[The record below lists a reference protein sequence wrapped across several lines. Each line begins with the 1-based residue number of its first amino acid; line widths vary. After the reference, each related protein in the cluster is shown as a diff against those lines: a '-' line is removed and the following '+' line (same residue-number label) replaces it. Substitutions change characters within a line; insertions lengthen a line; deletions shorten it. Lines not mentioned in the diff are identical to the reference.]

1 MEEREEKRVLGLV
14 LLRGVNVVSL
24 QIESLAK
31 ANKASG
37 LASGPGA
44 ARAAGRG
51 ITASG
56 PMPGLAGPVRGVGGP
71 MPMGG
76 LGAFPPRGPPM
87 GMMPRK
93 SWLVMC
99 LVSSTASLM
108 FLRIAAG
115 MPMPPGMMPPPGM
128 PPGEFDSFLLHYDA
142 LTSFTTR
149 EENT

>member
-1 MEEREEKRVLGLV
+1 M

-31 ANKASG
+31 ANKQSG
-37 LASGPGA
+37 LAAGPGA

-76 LGAFPPRGPPM
+76 FPRGPPPM

-93 SWLVMC
+93 YL
-99 LVSSTASLM
+99 
-108 FLRIAAG
+108 
-115 MPMPPGMMPPPGM
+115 
-128 PPGEFDSFLLHYDA
+128 
-142 LTSFTTR
+142 
-149 EENT
+149 